1 MHKPTTLF
9 VGLDVHKDS
18 ISVAYA
24 CEDRD
29 ADVIF
34 VGPIGTLQ
42 RDFDKLVRRLHS
54 KASRFVFAYDAGPCG
69 YVPYRYL
76 TGKGL
81 ECLVVAPTRIPK
93 KPGDQAGGAAPDWRN
108 PRGR

>member
-9 VGLDVHKDS
+9 VDLDVHKDS

-24 CEDRD
+24 SPVEG
-29 ADVIF
+29 V
-34 VGPIGTLQ
+34 PS
-42 RDFDKLVRRLHS
+42 RL
-54 KASRFVFAYDAGPCG
+54 VFAYGAGACG
-69 YVPYRYL
+69 YVLYRYL

-93 KPGDQAGGAAPDWRN
+93 KPGDPIKTDRRDADRTFP
-108 PRGR
+108 PRRRS